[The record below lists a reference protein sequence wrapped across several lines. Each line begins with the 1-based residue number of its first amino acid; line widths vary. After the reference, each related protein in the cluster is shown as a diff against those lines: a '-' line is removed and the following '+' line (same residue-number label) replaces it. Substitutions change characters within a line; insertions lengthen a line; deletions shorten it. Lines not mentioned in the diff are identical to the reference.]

1 MKKILSNTF
10 LMTAIA
16 IIIVTASLIESWSTN
31 EWHWFGRSGAW
42 ATMIGVILSV
52 RPLIRMGL
60 SKWIQSLS
68 TFDGGN
74 MDPTPEE
81 IEEDIQIIKD
91 MQSFKRGV
99 YMSII
104 GTLIWAYGDLLG
116 RLL

>member
-1 MKKILSNTF
+1 MLYSYFTC
-10 LMTAIA
+10 
-16 IIIVTASLIESWSTN
+16 

-42 ATMIGVILSV
+42 VTMIGVILSV

-74 MDPTPEE
+74 INPTPEE
-81 IEEDIQIIKD
+81 IEEDIQVIKD
-91 MQSFKRGV
+91 MKSFKRGV